1 MQRFAGAMLA
11 RQLVLG
17 IDVGTSSVKALF
29 LEPSSKFLLRD
40 EIKLKVTR
48 VGKAAEQDP
57 LEYLSA
63 VKQLVKRNQELVSD
77 VIAIGLS
84 GQTPTVICIDNKG
97 NPTSPAL
104 IWQDS
109 RAEREAK
116 DLAERF
122 GNPINIVGTSLP
134 WAASACPAKL
144 FWLSRNFPDVIANT
158 RWILQPKDFLGFHI
172 TGRAISDPWSSKG
185 LCNVQTLEPIDQLLE
200 YVGWGKEVVPELA
213 MGYESRG
220 ETSDYSADYFGFP
233 NGIPVSVGWS
243 DAMSAMFALGVMQRP
258 TSFIITGTSAI
269 VGTSSPNSP
278 EDGANLYVIPT
289 SCSPL
294 AVTYGPTQ
302 MSGGAI
308 SWMAN
313 VLEISE
319 EELISKGSADQGDSV
334 PTFLPY
340 ISGERAPL
348 WRSDIRGRLVDID
361 ISHNQSSFARAV
373 MEGISWAERQVIE
386 ESERLTKTHNDEVV
400 LGGHAGNDLRWESV
414 RARTLGRSLLRYEDP
429 DITTRG
435 AAMLAYAM
443 ITKDLRK
450 SFFSLSVASVSKS
463 ATQLDVEYANRN
475 YKKFISSQVS
485 LLSEISRDGKSK

>member
-1 MQRFAGAMLA
+1 
-11 RQLVLG
+11 
-17 IDVGTSSVKALF
+17 
-29 LEPSSKFLLRD
+29 
-40 EIKLKVTR
+40 
-48 VGKAAEQDP
+48 
-57 LEYLSA
+57 
-63 VKQLVKRNQELVSD
+63 
-77 VIAIGLS
+77 
-84 GQTPTVICIDNKG
+84 
-97 NPTSPAL
+97 
-104 IWQDS
+104 
-109 RAEREAK
+109 
-116 DLAERF
+116 
-122 GNPINIVGTSLP
+122 
-134 WAASACPAKL
+134 
-144 FWLSRNFPDVIANT
+144 
-158 RWILQPKDFLGFHI
+158 
-172 TGRAISDPWSSKG
+172 
-185 LCNVQTLEPIDQLLE
+185 
-200 YVGWGKEVVPELA
+200 
-213 MGYESRG
+213 
-220 ETSDYSADYFGFP
+220 
-233 NGIPVSVGWS
+233 
-243 DAMSAMFALGVMQRP
+243 MSAMFALGVMQRP